1 MTPPAVLDYR
11 DQIER
16 ADEDVAL
23 QQHRLAELVE
33 HMGEPGS
40 EAVAALTRA
49 AIAWATDFNRDV
61 PASLPPDARD
71 EIRDHLL
78 RGIETLSRDDFED
91 RLLDRVDELLLSLE
105 AVRHILRD
113 AAEDDRGTAVATPAE
128 AVALIDGWLPG
139 LDRAALARLL
149 GVDPRTL
156 QRWQGGEGGRL
167 TPRVRLVVQLVA
179 LLRTTWTTEGV
190 VAWFHRPRRELGGAA
205 PVERLDDAAA
215 HDDLRDAARRG
226 RASHGA

>member
-11 DQIER
+11 DQIEK

-23 QQHRLAELVE
+23 QQRRLAELVE
-33 HMGEPGS
+33 RMGEAGAEP
-40 EAVAALTRA
+40 VASLARA
-49 AIAWATDFNRDV
+49 AIAWATDFNRDM
-61 PASLPPDARD
+61 PASLPSDARD

-78 RGIETLSRDDFED
+78 RGIETLS
-91 RLLDRVDELLLSLE
+91 LE
-105 AVRHILRD
+105 AVRHVLRD
-113 AAEDDRGTAVATPAE
+113 AAEDDRGAAVATPAE
-128 AVALIDGWLPG
+128 AVALIDGWVPG
-139 LDRAALARLL
+139 LDRATLAQLL

-179 LLRTTWTTEGV
+179 LLHVTWTADGV
-190 VAWFHRPRRELGGAA
+190 AAWFRRPRRELDGAA
-205 PVERLDDAAA
+205 PIERLDDAAA
-215 HDDLRDAARRG
+215 SDALRDAARRG

>member
-11 DQIER
+11 DQIEK

-23 QQHRLAELVE
+23 QQRRLAELVE
-33 HMGEPGS
+33 RMGEAGAEP
-40 EAVAALTRA
+40 VASLARA
-49 AIAWATDFNRDV
+49 AIAWATDFNRDM
-61 PASLPPDARD
+61 PASLPSDARD

-91 RLLDRVDELLLSLE
+91 RLLDRVGELLLSLE
-105 AVRHILRD
+105 AVRHVLRD
-113 AAEDDRGTAVATPAE
+113 AAEDDRGAAVATPAE
-128 AVALIDGWLPG
+128 AVALIDGWVPG
-139 LDRAALARLL
+139 LDRATLAQLL

-179 LLRTTWTTEGV
+179 LLHVTWTADGV
-190 VAWFHRPRRELGGAA
+190 AAWFRRPRRELDGAA
-205 PVERLDDAAA
+205 PIERLDAAA
-215 HDDLRDAARRG
+215 ASDALRDAARRG